1 MDGIGL
7 DVSIEYPDWTG
18 LDWIHKSMDW
28 FGLRLEKWTHVQVC
42 VGISEQKSGIT
53 RTTQSECLNGINR
66 KSVNMITEECKKLPE
81 RTLISTTNKDYI
93 PL

>member
-28 FGLRLEKWTHVQVC
+28 FGLRLEKWIHVQVC
-42 VGISEQKSGIT
+42 VSISEQ
-53 RTTQSECLNGINR
+53 R
-66 KSVNMITEECKKLPE
+66 KGYYKNNSKWMFQRGQQKVGKY
-81 RTLISTTNKDYI
+81 DYWSMQKAAGENSDFN
-93 PL
+93 